1 MKNTNKI
8 IAIIVAA
15 ALSVNG
21 LMAQKM
27 KGSDTVLPLAQK
39 QAEAFMKKNPSAR
52 VTVTGGGTGV
62 GILALMDGNTDI
74 AMASR
79 KIKFDERMKL
89 QSAGQSVVEKIIAY
103 DALAVIVNPSN
114 PVSKLTREQL
124 EGIFTGKIKNWK
136 EVGGEDRAIVVYS
149 RETSSGTYEFFK
161 TSVLKEKNY
170 KSSVLSMPA
179 TGAIVQ
185 SISQTKGA
193 IGYIGLAYLNKQ
205 TKAIQ
210 VSYDNGKNYVSASYE
225 NAKNKKYPIVRP
237 LYLYYVKAKEE
248 LIKPFINFALSAEG
262 QKMVDK
268 VGYVDILPQ

>member
-1 MKNTNKI
+1 MKIKNTNKI

-89 QSAGQSVVEKIIAY
+89 QVERSC
-103 DALAVIVNPSN
+103 IV
-114 PVSKLTREQL
+114 E
-124 EGIFTGKIKNWK
+124 
-136 EVGGEDRAIVVYS
+136 
-149 RETSSGTYEFFK
+149 
-161 TSVLKEKNY
+161 
-170 KSSVLSMPA
+170 
-179 TGAIVQ
+179 
-185 SISQTKGA
+185 
-193 IGYIGLAYLNKQ
+193 
-205 TKAIQ
+205 
-210 VSYDNGKNYVSASYE
+210 
-225 NAKNKKYPIVRP
+225 
-237 LYLYYVKAKEE
+237 
-248 LIKPFINFALSAEG
+248 
-262 QKMVDK
+262 
-268 VGYVDILPQ
+268 